1 MARMAAFWV
10 LAILIFY
17 GCTSLRRE
25 LSAFFPDAL
34 GPAINGMRVPILG
47 MDLSPAL
54 LIAGLTLAASVWL
67 LHRLLDT
74 PAKADLLIE
83 TEAELK
89 KVTWPSMND
98 AVQGSVVV
106 IITVLFLMAFLAGAD
121 WFIGN
126 IARMILL
133 GKS

>member
-1 MARMAAFWV
+1 MAAFWL
-10 LAILIFY
+10 LAVLIFY

-25 LSAFFPDAL
+25 LSAFFPDSL
-34 GPAINGMRVPILG
+34 GKAINDLRVPVLA

-54 LIAGLTLAASVWL
+54 IISALTLGAGIWL
-67 LHRLLDT
+67 LHRILDQ

-98 AVQGSVVV
+98 AVHGSVVV
-106 IITVLFLMAFLAGAD
+106 IVTVLFLMAYLAGAD

-126 IARMILL
+126 FARLILL
-133 GKS
+133 GRS